1 MNWTLWAGLIGFG
14 CTGCWLCWPTINKW
28 FDPVERAR
36 HSPEP
41 DYFAGGYS
49 ADKPASEI
57 GPITARV
64 PVQVVDDDPPVRFN
78 VAPQHGGGWLE
89 IPRSLMPLYAGLAD
103 DAFGEFDRS
112 GLLLIPRSP
121 LGHPNNPDGNQHVA
135 DDDNTAWHANVL
147 IARLTDELAMQS
159 PMEQVADWIRNSY
172 ADPTAELIHY
182 ADGTY
187 TYPEETNR

>member
-1 MNWTLWAGLIGFG
+1 MNWTLWAGLLSFG
-14 CTGCWLCWPTINKW
+14 ATGTWLSLPTIVKW

-41 DYFAGGYS
+41 DYSAGGYA

-64 PVQVVDDDPPVRFN
+64 PAQVV
-78 VAPQHGGGWLE
+78 
-89 IPRSLMPLYAGLAD
+89 
-103 DAFGEFDRS
+103 DRS
-112 GLLLIPRSP
+112 GLLLIPRSC
-121 LGHPNNPDGNQHVA
+121 LGHPNVPDGNQHVA

-147 IARLTDELAMQS
+147 IARLTDELSMQQT
-159 PMEQVADWIRNSY
+159 PMEQVADWIRCTY

-182 ADGTY
+182 PDGTY

>member
-1 MNWTLWAGLIGFG
+1 MNWTLWAGL
-14 CTGCWLCWPTINKW
+14 TGVSAVALWLCWPTIAKW

-41 DYFAGGYS
+41 DYSAGGYA

-64 PVQVVDDDPPVRFN
+64 PVEVVDADPPVRFN

-89 IPRSLMPLYAGLAD
+89 IPRSLMPMYAGLAD
-103 DAFGEFDRS
+103 DAFGEFDPP
-112 GLLLIPRSP
+112 LSP
-121 LGHPNNPDGNQHVA
+121 HVA
-135 DDDNTAWHANVL
+135 TDDNTAWHANVL
-147 IARLTDELAMQS
+147 IARLTDELSMQQT